1 MVEDLII
8 LGVLLLPFRQLQ
20 IMKAITIINVS
31 IHRVSDVCGF
41 TRVRK
46 GIRTLT
52 CFCSC
57 FIFPE
62 RLTLLIP
69 SGIIMEVEIGQTV
82 AERFLRYVKYD
93 TQSAEDSKTYP
104 STEKQKELGRH
115 LVEELK
121 ELGLKDASMDQYG
134 YVTATLTP
142 NIKRTA
148 PIIGLLAHMDTSP
161 EISGKDVKPQVHKNY
176 RGGDIV
182 LPGDTAQIIR
192 ISENPELGKKV
203 GNDIIT
209 SDGTTLLG
217 ADDKA
222 GIAEI
227 LDAVHYLVKHPEI
240 EHGTIKVAF
249 TPDEEVGTGVKY
261 FDVKKFRA
269 QYAYTMDGETLGEVE
284 NETFCA
290 DSVRVTFRGV
300 LFHPGYA
307 KGKLVNSVKLA
318 STFVDKLPKDRDSPE
333 TTEKLE
339 GYVHPNAI
347 QGAVDNTTIKFII
360 RDFQVDGL
368 KKKEQFLKA
377 LADETVRNY
386 PRSSFTFEVEE
397 SYRNMRYVL
406 DKYPE
411 VVQKAMDAVQMA
423 GLQSRLHS
431 IRGGT
436 DGARLCYM
444 GLPTPNLATGGHN
457 YHSKLEWISV
467 QDMKKA
473 VEVILNV
480 VKVWAG
486 VTG

>member
-1 MVEDLII
+1 
-8 LGVLLLPFRQLQ
+8 
-20 IMKAITIINVS
+20 
-31 IHRVSDVCGF
+31 
-41 TRVRK
+41 
-46 GIRTLT
+46 
-52 CFCSC
+52 
-57 FIFPE
+57 
-62 RLTLLIP
+62 
-69 SGIIMEVEIGQTV
+69 MEGEIGQTV
-82 AERFLRYVKYD
+82 AERFLRYVEYD
-93 TQSAEDSKTYP
+93 TQSAEDAKTYP

-115 LVEELK
+115 LAEELK
-121 ELGLKDASMDQYG
+121 ELGLEDVSMDQYA
-134 YVTATLTP
+134 YVTATLST
-142 NIKRTA
+142 NIKRA
-148 PIIGLLAHMDTSP
+148 VPIIGLLAHMDTSP
-161 EISGKDVKPQVHKNY
+161 EISGRDVRPQVHKNY

-182 LPGDTAQIIR
+182 LPGDPTQIIR

-227 LDAVHYLVKHPEI
+227 LDALHYLVKHPEI
-240 EHGTIKVAF
+240 GHGTIKVAF

-261 FDVKKFRA
+261 FDVKKFGA
-269 QYAYTMDGETLGEVE
+269 KYAYTIDGETLGEVE

-300 LFHPGYA
+300 PFHPGYA
-307 KGKLVNSVKLA
+307 KGKLVNSIKVA
-318 STFVDKLPKDRDSPE
+318 STFLDKLPRDRDSPE
-333 TTEKLE
+333 TTEKLQ

-347 QGAVDNTTIKFII
+347 QGSVDNTIIKFII
-360 RDFQVDGL
+360 RDFEVDGL
-368 KKKEQFLKA
+368 KNKEEFLKS
-377 LADETVRNY
+377 LAEETVRNY

-406 DKYPE
+406 EKHPE

-423 GLQSRLHS
+423 GLQPRLHS

-473 VEVILNV
+473 AEVIMNI
-480 VKVWAG
+480 VKIWAG
-486 VTG
+486 EP